1 LLIAGSVAVVTGASS
16 GIGRATAVELAA
28 RGAAVIAVA
37 RREERLQSLT
47 AEITASG
54 GRASYQVCD
63 VADRIAVDRAAAAV
77 LAEHGRI
84 DLLVNNA
91 GTPLHRAFMR
101 SSVEELQHVMQVNYM
116 GTVHWME
123 AVLPAMASHGRGAVV
138 NVAST
143 AGAAPW
149 TWEAG
154 YSASKA
160 AVIALTEAVAPEL
173 ARLGVHCG
181 WVNPGLVRTEI
192 FSEEALRHVPAGVQ
206 RSFLEPAAV
215 ARAIAGVV
223 EHERAG
229 VTVPRLMG
237 LPPLVRLLLPRFY
250 RGGLRRT
257 YEGTLRRDAAS
268 GGFGTPKDG

>member
-1 LLIAGSVAVVTGASS
+1 VAVVTGASS

-28 RGAAVIAVA
+28 RGATVVAVA
-37 RREERLQSLT
+37 RREERLVSLVSDIS
-47 AEITASG
+47 AAG

-63 VADRIAVDRAAAAV
+63 VAAAAAVERAAAAV

-84 DLLVNNA
+84 DVLVNNA
-91 GTPLHRAFMR
+91 GTPLHRAFMD
-101 SSVEELQHVMQVNYM
+101 SQVEELQRVMQVNYM
-116 GTVHWME
+116 GTVHWMK
-123 AVLPAMASHGRGAVV
+123 AALPSMTAHGRGAIV

-173 ARLGVHCG
+173 ARAGVHCG

-192 FSEEALRHVPAGVQ
+192 FSEEALRHVPPRVR
-206 RSFLEPAAV
+206 RSFMEPAVV
-215 ARAIAGVV
+215 ARAILGVV

-257 YEGTLRRDAAS
+257 YEGTLRRDAAA
-268 GGFGTPKDG
+268 GGVNAPKDG

>member
-1 LLIAGSVAVVTGASS
+1 MRVVGAVAVVTGASS

-28 RGAAVIAVA
+28 RGAVVVAVA
-37 RREERLQSLT
+37 RREELLRALVG
-47 AEITASG
+47 EIG
-54 GRASYQVCD
+54 GRASYRVCD
-63 VADRIAVDRAAAAV
+63 VADLAAVSAAAQSV

-84 DLLVNNA
+84 DVLVNNA
-91 GTPLHRAFMR
+91 GTPLHRAFAD
-101 SSVEELQHVMQVNYM
+101 STLAELERVMQVNYM
-116 GTVHWME
+116 GAVHWMK
-123 AVLPAMASHGRGAVV
+123 AVLPSMQERGRGAIV

-143 AGAAPW
+143 AGAVPW

-173 ARLGVHCG
+173 RRYGVHCG

-192 FSEEALRHVPAGVQ
+192 FSDEALRHVPPRVRG
-206 RSFLEPAAV
+206 SMLEPAAV
-215 ARAIAGVV
+215 ARAIAGVI

-229 VTVPRLMG
+229 VSVPRTMG
-237 LPPLVRLLLPRFY
+237 LPPLVRVLLPRFY

-257 YEGTLRRDAAS
+257 YEGTLRRDSREQA
-268 GGFGTPKDG
+268 

>member
-1 LLIAGSVAVVTGASS
+1 LLIRGALAVVTGASS

-28 RGAAVIAVA
+28 RGATVVAVA
-37 RREERLQSLT
+37 RREELLREVV
-47 AEITASG
+47 AEIG
-54 GRASYQVCD
+54 GARASYLVCD
-63 VADRIAVDRAAAAV
+63 VADSDAVSRAADRV

-84 DLLVNNA
+84 DVLVNNA
-91 GTPLHRAFMR
+91 GTPLHRAFMDC
-101 SSVEELQHVMQVNYM
+101 SVAELGRVMQVNYM
-116 GTVHWME
+116 GTVHWMR
-123 AVLPAMASHGRGAVV
+123 AALPAMVARGRGAVV

-143 AGAAPW
+143 AGAVPW

-173 ARLGVHCG
+173 ARAGVHCG

-192 FSEEALRHVPAGVQ
+192 FSEEALRHVPPGVQ

-229 VTVPRLMG
+229 VTVPRVMG
-237 LPPLVRLLLPRFY
+237 LPPLVRSLLPRFY

-257 YEGTLRRDAAS
+257 YEGTLRRDRSADA
-268 GGFGTPKDG
+268 

>member
-1 LLIAGSVAVVTGASS
+1 MAVVTGASS

-28 RGAAVIAVA
+28 RGATVVAVA
-37 RREERLQSLT
+37 RREELLRSLV
-47 AEITASG
+47 AQIGAQ
-54 GRASYQVCD
+54 RATYAVCD
-63 VADRIAVDRAAAAV
+63 VADAAAVSGAAERV

-91 GTPLHRAFMR
+91 GTPLHRAFMDCT
-101 SSVEELQHVMQVNYM
+101 VEDLERVMRVNYM
-116 GTVHWME
+116 GAVHWMK
-123 AVLPAMASHGRGAVV
+123 AALPSMMERGRGAVV

-143 AGAAPW
+143 AGAVPW

-173 ARLGVHCG
+173 ARAGVHCG

-192 FSEEALRHVPAGVQ
+192 FSEEALRHVPPGVQ
-206 RSFLEPAAV
+206 RSFLEPSSV
-215 ARAIAGVV
+215 AQAIAGVI
-223 EHERAG
+223 ERERAG
-229 VTVPRLMG
+229 VTVPRVMG
-237 LPPLVRLLLPRFY
+237 LPPLVRSLLPRLY

-257 YEGTLRRDAAS
+257 YEGTLRRDRSSVGA
-268 GGFGTPKDG
+268 PKDG